1 MVTPQNKM
9 IGKEMKSWFQSFYK
23 PVDCFSKFAAPSCHK
38 MQLPR
43 NNYYYKMQDT
53 EFDNLLE
60 LLVKVSSKW
69 IYLYRKN
76 T

>member
-1 MVTPQNKM
+1 
-9 IGKEMKSWFQSFYK
+9 MKSWLSFYK

-53 EFDNLLE
+53 EFDNFLE
-60 LLVKVSSKW
+60 LLVKISSKW
-69 IYLYRKN
+69 IDIFIPQEYLIFNIDGIKKS
-76 T
+76 